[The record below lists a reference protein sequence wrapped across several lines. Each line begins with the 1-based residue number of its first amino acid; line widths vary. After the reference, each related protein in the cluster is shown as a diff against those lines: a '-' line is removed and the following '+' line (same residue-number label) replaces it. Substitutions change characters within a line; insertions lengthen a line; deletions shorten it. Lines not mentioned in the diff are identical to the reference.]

1 MRPSASFLAA
11 SVSALG
17 AASLAGAQ
25 PAPPD
30 SPLKGVTDLYA
41 PGVALVRAEHQ
52 THTGAVT
59 RTGPGFFI
67 GPGKFVSTRSL
78 LFDCSS
84 AAIVLDGGQ
93 TLPVTKIIAEDL
105 AAGLVIALAE
115 VPPELR
121 RGLALS
127 PVNPIVGEEALV
139 IGPATKPGEPLPEH
153 TVAVVT
159 VGERLAG
166 GPGLFALRGD
176 VPAALAGS
184 PVLSATGQVVGVVA
198 DAPTADGGA
207 PAAVPAGRLVEL
219 RETPGLALA
228 EWAGGAR
235 LPTSADDGAEAKPHS
250 VEQRPDGSVLVDKRF
265 LLTGEG
271 TREKPYKVTWDLLL
285 SAMEDYVPKQGRKKL
300 PERITMLAGKYIEI
314 TGNVAFPMMVDQPE
328 ELLSMMNPWDGC
340 CIGVPPTPYDAV
352 EVHLAEPV
360 VGQGRFATFGT
371 VAGKLRVDPQLV
383 GNWLVG
389 LYVMDDA
396 RLTPAA
402 FGGFAP

>member
-1 MRPSASFLAA
+1 MRPPVSFLAA

-17 AASLAGAQ
+17 AASFVGAQ
-25 PAPPD
+25 PAPQD
-30 SPLKGVTDLYA
+30 SPLKGVADLYA

-52 THTGAVT
+52 THTGAAT
-59 RTGPGFFI
+59 RTGPGFLI
-67 GPGKFVSTRSL
+67 GPGKFVTTRAL
-78 LFDCSS
+78 LFDCAS
-84 AAIVLDGGQ
+84 ATIVLDGGQ
-93 TLPVTKIIAEDL
+93 TLPVTKVIAEDL
-105 AAGLVIALAE
+105 AVGLVIAVAE

-127 PVNPIVGEEALV
+127 PVSPIVGEEALV

-153 TVAVVT
+153 TVAAVT
-159 VGERLAG
+159 VGERLPG
-166 GPGLFALRGD
+166 SPGLFVLKGE

-198 DAPTADGGA
+198 GAPTADEGP
-207 PAAVPAGRLVEL
+207 PAAVPADRLVEL
-219 RETPGLALA
+219 RETAGLALA

-235 LPTSADDGAEAKPHS
+235 LPVPAEDGAGAKPHS

-285 SAMEDYVPKQGRKKL
+285 SAMEDYVPKQGRKNL

-360 VGQGRFATFGT
+360 AGQVRFATFGA
-371 VAGKLRVDPQLV
+371 VAGRLRVEPQLV

-396 RLTPAA
+396 TLTPAA